1 MRHHARHDSELLSSP
16 EGSGN
21 IIEMTI
27 SKTQRLLRTHGISRL
42 PFVYT
47 GRATPLEQPQLSTE
61 AGADIREKNF
71 SSALLGH
78 LDGLKSKV
86 TKTD

>member
-1 MRHHARHDSELLSSP
+1 MELQDFPSCIEGGPHFQKQP
-16 EGSGN
+16 ELN
-21 IIEMTI
+21 M
-27 SKTQRLLRTHGISRL
+27 
-42 PFVYT
+42 
-47 GRATPLEQPQLSTE
+47 E

-71 SSALLGH
+71 SSILLGS

>member
-1 MRHHARHDSELLSSP
+1 MIDANDRHDSELLPSP
-16 EGSGN
+16 KGSGN

-27 SKTQRLLRTHGISRL
+27 SKTQRLLCTHGISRL

-47 GRATPLEQPQLSTE
+47 GRTTSLEQPELRLQELVSGRKT
-61 AGADIREKNF
+61 
-71 SSALLGH
+71 SSALLGC

-86 TKTD
+86 TRTD

>member
-1 MRHHARHDSELLSSP
+1 MRHHARHDSELLPSP
-16 EGSGN
+16 KGSGN
-21 IIEMTI
+21 IIERQAEKHRDYSAHMELQDFPSCI
-27 SKTQRLLRTHGISRL
+27 EGGPHSQ
-42 PFVYT
+42 
-47 GRATPLEQPQLSTE
+47 EQPELNME

-71 SSALLGH
+71 SSTLLGS